1 MTYCAAWKKHG
12 KVFLVADSVTS
23 TLNKLDSNNSI
34 SSFGEVEG
42 LYSNYWTQETSQKI
56 VKINDF
62 LAVAYSC
69 EDETVVLEAISYL
82 KYVDQMPLPAILQM
96 ICNSYNKGF
105 DLIVISKI
113 DNVNKIYHLHNASYK
128 EIDEFVD
135 IGSGKS
141 IPNLSKSFKE
151 IIANYGE
158 PHQSNYG
165 IYLSDILSTI
175 QCISIKN
182 DFIKCGVGGM
192 FFGIYLDHD
201 LEWSRDMLY
210 HITHGGKNKNLVS
223 VICRNNTIYYA
234 SSFNEEF
241 RYFFDSFI
249 KEKVKENPY
258 LLEAIVKTIN
268 TVVPHY
274 LIYFDKQY
282 NSRVMVIIKGYSSTD
297 GIKFWIKRRSNE
309 VNYAILT
316 SPLITRYLEDGSAS
330 NDFVPSRY
338 IVDSPKTPFV
348 RREEFIN
355 QLNLEEVV
363 RDLDQ
368 IYDLDFQYIN
378 IIGEA
383 AIDEV
388 IPQHISNYRNIVVID
403 GKYLDT
409 LINEKTPY
417 YKQINENISLTLEPI
432 VSKFSNEIA
441 SDIFE
446 DYAIFIL
453 VTDKVSE
460 YLNTVLFDEWK
471 NCYSN
476 LFIIKDPNPHYLSV
490 NVFSIVKSYYLNESF
505 FHIDKLIL
513 YCDDED
519 VDGILQLV
527 PQSNFEM
534 ENVDIILIREI
545 NGLTKMDGR
554 FRYTVA
560 DYMIGAM
567 FGLAYDEI
575 AYAEGLIG
583 EDLSYLD

>member
-12 KVFLVADSVTS
+12 KVFLIADSVTS
-23 TLNKLDSNNSI
+23 TLNKPDSKSI

-42 LYSNYWTQETSQKI
+42 LYSNYWTRETSQKI
-56 VKINDF
+56 LKINDF

-96 ICNSYNKGF
+96 ICNTYTNGF
-105 DLIVISKI
+105 DLLIISKI
-113 DNVNKIYHLHNASYK
+113 NNVNKIYHIHNAKYK
-128 EIDEFVD
+128 EIDDFVD
-135 IGSGKS
+135 IGSGKT

-182 DFIKCGVGGM
+182 DFIRYGVGGM
-192 FFGIYLDHD
+192 FFGIYLDYE
-201 LEWSRDMLY
+201 LEWSRDMLF
-210 HITHGGKNKNLVS
+210 HVTHGGDNKNLVS

-234 SSFNEEF
+234 SSFNEGI
-241 RYFFDSFI
+241 RYFFDGFI

-268 TVVPHY
+268 TVVPY
-274 LIYFDKQY
+274 YIIYFDKLY

-309 VNYAILT
+309 VKYAILT
-316 SPLITRYLEDGSAS
+316 SPLITQYLEDGSAS

-338 IVDSPKTPFV
+338 IVDSPKTSYV
-348 RREEFIN
+348 GREEFIKH
-355 QLNLEEVV
+355 LNLDKVV
-363 RDLDQ
+363 QDLDQ

-378 IIGEA
+378 FLGKA

-409 LINEKTPY
+409 LINEKISY
-417 YKQINENISLTLEPI
+417 YKQINENISLNLEPI
-432 VSKFSNEIA
+432 VSKFSTQIA

-446 DYAIFIL
+446 DYAILIL
-453 VTDKVSE
+453 ATDEVSE
-460 YLNTVLFDEWK
+460 YLNTVLYDEWK
-471 NCYSN
+471 NNYSN
-476 LFIIKDPNPHYLSV
+476 LFIIKDLNSHYLAI
-490 NVFSIVKSYYLNESF
+490 NIFSIVKSYYLNESF
-505 FHIDKLIL
+505 FHLDKLIL
-513 YCDDED
+513 FCDDEK
-519 VDGILQLV
+519 VDEVLQLV

-560 DYMIGAM
+560 DYIIGAM
-567 FGLAYDEI
+567 FGLTHDEI
-575 AYAEGLIG
+575 AYAEALIG